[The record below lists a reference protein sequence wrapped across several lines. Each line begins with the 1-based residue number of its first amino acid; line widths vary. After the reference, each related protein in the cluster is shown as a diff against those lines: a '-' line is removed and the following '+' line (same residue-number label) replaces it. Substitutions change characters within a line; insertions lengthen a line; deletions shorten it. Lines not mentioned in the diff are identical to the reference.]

1 MADISS
7 LDIALAAA
15 RAADE
20 RKAFDIM
27 ILDVRE
33 LVDVT
38 DYFVIATGRNNP
50 QVEAIV
56 SNVEDELIDKLG
68 VKPNHRE
75 GANDPGWKLI
85 DYGDVV
91 VDVFQPEVR
100 EYYRLESLWGDAL
113 VVDLAQAGIEN
124 PEYSDR
130 IGQLVERHE
139 EAAQ

>member
-1 MADISS
+1 MTDISS
-7 LDIALAAA
+7 REIALAAA

-75 GANDPGWKLI
+75 GNNDPGWKLI

-91 VDVFQPEVR
+91 VDVFQPETR
-100 EYYRLESLWGDAL
+100 EYYRLESLWGDAE
-113 VVDLAQAGIEN
+113 VIDLNEAGIEN

-130 IGQLVERHE
+130 IGKLVERHE
-139 EAAQ
+139 GAAK

>member
-1 MADISS
+1 MTDISS
-7 LDIALAAA
+7 REIALAAA

-75 GANDPGWKLI
+75 GNNDPGWKLI

-91 VDVFQPEVR
+91 VDVFQPETR
-100 EYYRLESLWGDAL
+100 EYYRLESLWGDAE
-113 VVDLAQAGIEN
+113 VVDLSEAGIEN

-130 IGQLVERHE
+130 IGKLVERHE
-139 EAAQ
+139 GAAK

>member
-1 MADISS
+1 MTDISS
-7 LDIALAAA
+7 REIALAAA

-75 GANDPGWKLI
+75 GNNDPGWKLI

-91 VDVFQPEVR
+91 VDVFQPETR
-100 EYYRLESLWGDAL
+100 EYYRLESLWGDAG
-113 VVDLAQAGIEN
+113 VVDLAEAGIEN

-130 IGQLVERHE
+130 IGKLVERHE
-139 EAAQ
+139 GAVK

>member
-1 MADISS
+1 MTDISS
-7 LDIALAAA
+7 REIALAAA

-75 GANDPGWKLI
+75 GNNDPGWKLI

-91 VDVFQPEVR
+91 VDVFQPETR
-100 EYYRLESLWGDAL
+100 EYYRLESLWGDAE
-113 VVDLAQAGIEN
+113 VVDLAEAGIEN

-130 IGQLVERHE
+130 IGKLVERHE
-139 EAAQ
+139 GAAK